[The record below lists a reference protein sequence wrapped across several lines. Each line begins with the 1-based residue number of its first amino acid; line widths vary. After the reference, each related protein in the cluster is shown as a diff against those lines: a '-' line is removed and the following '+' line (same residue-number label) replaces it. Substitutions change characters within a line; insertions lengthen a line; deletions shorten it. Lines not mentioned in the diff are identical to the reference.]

1 VHKLRILLR
10 MLRNRLLSSNP
21 MLRSSHTSVLERI
34 VFVLN
39 FFPPYNIACWLWIR
53 MCTRMAPQVTFAGQA
68 SWWLMHRAFLFGG
81 LRHLSPED
89 RTAFANAIV
98 VPALAQASPPIES
111 DPETRAS
118 VAQLMARGFVSL
130 GPLVSSVDAN
140 AAVSYFCSE
149 EGYASQTPLQSDG
162 VARKCD
168 PQKLL
173 EDGQD
178 RYFCF
183 SSQTSLACPQVANL
197 LSDGRLRKIAATYL
211 GFTPVMYSVN
221 TIVTNAGDDAHYVMR
236 MHRDQDAFACVTFF
250 VCWTAVA
257 ARNGATIYVPR
268 SHVSSEV
275 DVSKPTYLEGSA
287 GEVFCVDTF
296 GLHSG
301 NREVTGPR
309 FATWIRFGSA
319 PNLGT
324 VQDPDLVPTYQF
336 A

>member
-1 VHKLRILLR
+1 MHKLRILLR

-21 MLRSSHTSVLERI
+21 MLRSSHTSLLERT
-34 VFVLN
+34 VFLLN
-39 FFPPYNIACWLWIR
+39 FFPPYNLACWLWIR
-53 MCTRMAPQVTFAGQA
+53 MCTRLAPNVGFAGRA
-68 SWWLMHRAFLFGG
+68 SWWLMRRAFLFGG
-81 LRHLSPED
+81 LRHLSPEE

-98 VPALAQASPPIES
+98 VPVLARTSPPIEA

-118 VAQLMARGFVSL
+118 VALLKERGFVGL
-130 GPLVSSVDAN
+130 GPLVSSIDAK
-140 AAVSYFCSE
+140 AAVDYFCSQ

-162 VARKCD
+162 VPRKCD
-168 PQKLL
+168 PENLMTK
-173 EDGQD
+173 GQD

-183 SSQTSLACPQVANL
+183 SSQTSLACPQVAAL
-197 LSDGRLRKIAATYL
+197 LSEGRLREIAAAYL
-211 GFTPVMYSVN
+211 GFTPVMYSLN
-221 TIVTNAGDDAHYVMR
+221 TIVTNEGDDAHYVMR
-236 MHRDQDAFACVTFF
+236 MHRDQDAFSCVTFF

-268 SHVSSEV
+268 SHVSSDV

-324 VQDPDLVPTYQF
+324 VQDPDLVPAHLF

>member
-1 VHKLRILLR
+1 
-10 MLRNRLLSSNP
+10 M
-21 MLRSSHTSVLERI
+21 LERV

-39 FFPPYNIACWLWIR
+39 FFPPYNLACWLWIR
-53 MCTRMAPQVTFAGQA
+53 LCTRLASHGTFASNA

-81 LRHLSPED
+81 LRHLGPEE
-89 RTAFANAIV
+89 RTAFANAVV
-98 VPALAQASPPIES
+98 VPMLARTSPPIES
-111 DPETRAS
+111 DAETRDS
-118 VAQLMARGFVSL
+118 VALLRKLGFVGL
-130 GPLVSSVDAN
+130 GQLISPADAK
-140 AAVSYFCSE
+140 AAVDYFCSH

-162 VARKCD
+162 ILRKCE
-168 PQKLL
+168 PQNLMKK
-173 EDGQD
+173 GQE

-183 SSQTSLACPQVANL
+183 SSQTSLACPQVADL
-197 LSDGRLRKIAATYL
+197 LSDGRLRNIAAAYL

-221 TIVTNAGDDAHYVMR
+221 TIVTNQGDDAHYVMR

-250 VCWTAVA
+250 VCWTAVSA
-257 ARNGATIYVPR
+257 KNGATIFVPR
-268 SHVSSEV
+268 SHASSSV
-275 DVSKPTYLEGSA
+275 DVANPTYLEGNA

-309 FATWIRFGSA
+309 FATWIRYGSA

-324 VQDPDLVPTYQF
+324 IQDPDLVPAYLF

>member
-1 VHKLRILLR
+1 
-10 MLRNRLLSSNP
+10 
-21 MLRSSHTSVLERI
+21 
-34 VFVLN
+34 
-39 FFPPYNIACWLWIR
+39 
-53 MCTRMAPQVTFAGQA
+53 
-68 SWWLMHRAFLFGG
+68 
-81 LRHLSPED
+81 
-89 RTAFANAIV
+89 
-98 VPALAQASPPIES
+98 
-111 DPETRAS
+111 
-118 VAQLMARGFVSL
+118 
-130 GPLVSSVDAN
+130 
-140 AAVSYFCSE
+140 
-149 EGYASQTPLQSDG
+149 
-162 VARKCD
+162 
-168 PQKLL
+168 
-173 EDGQD
+173 
-178 RYFCF
+178 
-183 SSQTSLACPQVANL
+183 
-197 LSDGRLRKIAATYL
+197 LRKIAATYL